1 MNLFIS
7 KISEGLF
14 AVGFTTLCIQLFL
27 FLGMPLTGRD
37 AWEKHQRHWINSKL
51 LRKWM
56 LRDGKIYLWWYVM
69 VLYLNLNLRQSAIK
83 NQHLFLEDLISKKLK
98 KLASIVLSQ
107 NKGNNKSQ
115 GNAVSNY
122 FLLILGL

>member
-1 MNLFIS
+1 
-7 KISEGLF
+7 
-14 AVGFTTLCIQLFL
+14 
-27 FLGMPLTGRD
+27 
-37 AWEKHQRHWINSKL
+37 
-51 LRKWM
+51 
-56 LRDGKIYLWWYVM
+56 M

-122 FLLILGL
+122 FLLILGLLKSSK